1 MASFTGLVNEVA
13 IRKMTRIGIQKCLVL
28 EVDRDR
34 HNGQQTINI
43 FFLFFAIHW
52 FNFVF
57 DSNRFQKITND
68 FL

>member
-1 MASFTGLVNEVA
+1 MNGVA
-13 IRKMTRIGIQKCLVL
+13 IRKMTRIGIQKRLVL

-43 FFLFFAIHW
+43 FSLSIHW
-52 FNFVF
+52 FNFIF
-57 DSNRFQKITND
+57 DFNRFEKITGD